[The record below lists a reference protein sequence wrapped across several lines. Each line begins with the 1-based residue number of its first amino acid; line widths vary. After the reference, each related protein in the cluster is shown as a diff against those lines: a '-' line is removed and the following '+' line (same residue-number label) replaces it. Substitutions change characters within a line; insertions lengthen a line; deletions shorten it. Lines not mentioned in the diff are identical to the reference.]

1 MNPSAAHLAS
11 SDRRSQSSWN
21 LSRRDFLAASALA
34 GGGLFLGGN
43 RAAAAQ
49 RQAAPGGGRK
59 ALIGITLDLE
69 MSRNFPQR
77 DITHW
82 DFEKGVL
89 NDETKAY
96 SLEAARR
103 VKARGGIIHFFCVA
117 RVLEQENVDW
127 LKQIVAMGHPVGNH
141 TYDHVNVLATKA
153 EDIQFRFKRAPWLI
167 AGKSSAEVIRQNI
180 ADASAALKA
189 RIGIDPAGFRT
200 PGGFANGLNDRPDLQ
215 RMLLDL
221 GFKWISSKSP
231 AVPIE
236 AGKEPTQAVLDAI
249 LKSHEETQ
257 PYIYPSGLIEV
268 PMSFISDVGAFRTG
282 QWKLETFLQTVRTGV
297 EWAIERG
304 AVFDLLTHPSVLYP
318 MDPKFKVMELVC
330 DLVKKAGDRAAIVD
344 LGTMAQRATPMKTA
358 AR

>member
-1 MNPSAAHLAS
+1 M
-11 SDRRSQSSWN
+11 
-21 LSRRDFLAASALA
+21 
-34 GGGLFLGGN
+34 FLGGN
-43 RAAAAQ
+43 RLAAAQ
-49 RQAAPGGGRK
+49 RQAAPGSAKK
-59 ALIGITLDLE
+59 ALIAITLDLE

-82 DFEKGVL
+82 DYEKGVL
-89 NDETKAY
+89 NEETKRYA
-96 SLEAARR
+96 LEAARR

-127 LKQIVAMGHPVGNH
+127 LKEIVAMGHPVGNH
-141 TYDHVNVLATKA
+141 TYDHVNVLATKP

-167 AGKSSAEVIRQNI
+167 AGKTPAEVIRQNI
-180 ADASAALKA
+180 ADANAALKN
-189 RIGIDPAGFRT
+189 RIGIEPAGFRT
-200 PGGFANGLNDRPDLQ
+200 PGGFADGLNDRPDLQ

-231 AVPIE
+231 GGVPIE
-236 AGKEPTQAVLDAI
+236 PGKEPTKAVLDAI
-249 LKSHEETQ
+249 VKTHPETQ

-268 PMSFISDVGAFRTG
+268 PMSSISDVGAFRTG
-282 QWKLETFLQTVRTGV
+282 QWKLDTFLQTVRTGV

-318 MDPKFKVMELVC
+318 MDPNFKVVELVC

-358 AR
+358 AL